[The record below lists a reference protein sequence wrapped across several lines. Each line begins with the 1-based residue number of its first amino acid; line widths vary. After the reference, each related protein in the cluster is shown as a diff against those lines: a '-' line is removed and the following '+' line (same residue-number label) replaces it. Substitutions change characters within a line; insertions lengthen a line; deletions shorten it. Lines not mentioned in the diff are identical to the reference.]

1 MPRLTPIQIEDRA
14 DFVLA
19 RLKRGFSFQETQKQ
33 FGKHYACSR
42 VTAWKWVNWTCQQL
56 ASYEDKET
64 RRRSYTVIVEM
75 FHDQIVNYQNDIV
88 MMQKEIDS
96 VGGLLERRQIII
108 NELKVS
114 SGSRHRELLEEL
126 RSLPEMSMTMK
137 AGLIEA
143 KSRMRERMYKVMSDL
158 ARLRGFNGVTSDW
171 RTAINTL
178 LDNNL
183 LPPSI
188 ADSILS
194 IIDKF
199 EGYIRALEVDT
210 VDAQALEPPAALD
223 DLEFSKVDLPV

>member
-1 MPRLTPIQIEDRA
+1 
-14 DFVLA
+14 
-19 RLKRGFSFQETQKQ
+19 
-33 FGKHYACSR
+33 
-42 VTAWKWVNWTCQQL
+42 
-56 ASYEDKET
+56 
-64 RRRSYTVIVEM
+64 
-75 FHDQIVNYQNDIV
+75 
-88 MMQKEIDS
+88 
-96 VGGLLERRQIII
+96 
-108 NELKVS
+108 
-114 SGSRHRELLEEL
+114 
-126 RSLPEMSMTMK
+126 
-137 AGLIEA
+137 
-143 KSRMRERMYKVMSDL
+143 MSDL